1 MPSSLSTAFFLFGIF
16 NPVIS
21 LLLNTF
27 NFRWEVSKTLSIFG
41 LISSLLGLVIFVLQP
56 ITSKSDSLFQFN
68 NLTIS
73 ILILIQVISYAV
85 LRYSKTSFENDKDN
99 QRFLFWLTLTVL
111 SVMLTVSSN
120 NLITFWLCWVAIS
133 LSMHQLLTFY
143 PERYR
148 AVLAAHKKFIFAR
161 SAEILLAIS
170 FVIIYCHHNTFNISE
185 ILNQY
190 PMSSFNWSLNLAT
203 VLIGLV
209 AMIKC
214 AQLPL
219 HGWLIQVVE
228 SPTPVS
234 AILHAGII
242 NLGGFLLLRFA
253 PLFSQSELA
262 RYLVLFIS
270 GVTTVLA
277 ALIMMTRISIKVRLA
292 WSTLAQMGL
301 MLVECALGLYS
312 LAFLHLLAH
321 SFYKAHAFLSSGS
334 VVDAYRGERFDKPV
348 IPSFA
353 SWLIWGVIA
362 ALIIDVFISLFDV
375 PPPYSPLLIMGF
387 ALTLTLATQTKLA
400 NKAVNLL
407 YGLFLVSIYFLLKS
421 SAEHWLGIAHGSY
434 LWQTDVWISLL
445 LIGLFLTYLFIV
457 LQPGNAITRTIF
469 TWLNA
474 GFYLDEWS
482 TKITLNL
489 WPIQLPNAKTN
500 NINPKEGH

>member
-1 MPSSLSTAFFLFGIF
+1 MLLSVSTAFFLFGIF

-27 NFRWEVSKTLSIFG
+27 NFRWELSKALSILG
-41 LISSLLGLVIFVLQP
+41 LASSLLGLVAY
-56 ITSKSDSLFQFN
+56 ITQTGTPNSNLLFQFN
-68 NLTIS
+68 HLTIS

-85 LRYSKTSFENDKDN
+85 LRYSKTNFENDQDN

-111 SVMLTVSSN
+111 AVMVTVSSN
-120 NLITFWLCWVAIS
+120 NLITFWLGWVGIS

-170 FVIIYCHHNTFNISE
+170 FLIISYHHKTFNISE
-185 ILNQY
+185 ILSHY
-190 PMSSFNWSLNLAT
+190 PSSSFDWSMNLAT
-203 VLIGLV
+203 VLVAVV

-214 AQLPL
+214 AQLPV

-242 NLGGFLLLRFA
+242 NLGGFLLLSFA
-253 PLFSQSELA
+253 TLLSQSELA
-262 RYLVLFIS
+262 RYLVLLIS
-270 GVTTVLA
+270 GVTAVLA

-334 VVDAYRGERFDKPV
+334 AVEVYKEERFE
-348 IPSFA
+348 ISRTHSFLG
-353 SWLIWGVIA
+353 WLISGVTA
-362 ALIIDVFISLFDV
+362 ALIILFMIWLFDV
-375 PPPYSPLLIMGF
+375 KPPFSPWLIIGF
-387 ALTLTLATQTKLA
+387 ALTLTLVNQTKSV
-400 NKAVNLL
+400 NKVATLF
-407 YGLFLVSIYFLLKS
+407 YGVFLVSSYFLLKS
-421 SAEHWLGIAHGSY
+421 TAEHWLGIAHSSY
-434 LWQTDVWISLL
+434 LWPADAWIGVL
-445 LIGLFLTYLFIV
+445 LIGLFVTYLFII
-457 LQPGNAITRTIF
+457 LQPGKAITRTIF

-482 TKITLNL
+482 TKITLNV
-489 WPIQLPNAKTN
+489 WPIQLPNGKTRNLKEAK
-500 NINPKEGH
+500 

>member
-1 MPSSLSTAFFLFGIF
+1 MPLSVSTAFFLFGIF

-21 LLLNTF
+21 LLMNSF
-27 NFRWEVSKTLSIFG
+27 NFRWELIKALSVLG
-41 LISSLLGLVIFVLQP
+41 LISSLLGLVTFVTQARTP
-56 ITSKSDSLFQFN
+56 NSDLLFQFN
-68 NLTIS
+68 HLTIS

-85 LRYSKTSFENDKDN
+85 LRYSKTNFENDKDN
-99 QRFLFWLTLTVL
+99 QRFLFWLTLTVFA
-111 SVMLTVSSN
+111 VMVTVSSN
-120 NLITFWLCWVAIS
+120 NLITFWLGWVAIS

-170 FVIIYCHHNTFNISE
+170 FLIISYHHKTFNISE

-190 PMSSFNWSLNLAT
+190 PSSSFDWSINLAT
-203 VLIGLV
+203 VLIALV

-214 AQLPL
+214 AQLPV

-242 NLGGFLLLRFA
+242 NLGGFLLLSFA

-277 ALIMMTRISIKVRLA
+277 ALIMMTRVSIKVRLA

-301 MLVECALGLYS
+301 MLVECALGLYG

-321 SFYKAHAFLSSGS
+321 SFYKAHAFLSSGT
-334 VVDAYRGERFDKPV
+334 VLEKYKKERFEKPG

-353 SWLIWGVIA
+353 SWLIWSLTA
-362 ALIIDVFISLFDV
+362 ALIIVLVILLFNV
-375 PPPYSPLLIMGF
+375 KPPFSPWLIVGF
-387 ALTLTLATQTKLA
+387 TLTLTLVTQTKLA
-400 NKAVNLL
+400 NKVVSLL
-407 YGLFLVSIYFLLKS
+407 YGVFLVSIYFLLKS
-421 SAEHWLGIAHGSY
+421 SAEFWLGITHSSY
-434 LWQTDVWISLL
+434 LWQADVWISLL
-445 LIGLFLTYLFIV
+445 LLGLFVTYLFIV
-457 LQPGNAITRTIF
+457 LQPGKAITRTIF

-482 TKITLNL
+482 TKITLNV
-489 WPIQLPNAKTN
+489 WPIQLPNGKTRN
-500 NINPKEGH
+500 LKETK